1 MITDI
6 PFAFNPGDIL
16 KGLSIAWNLIKSIFT
31 PPEEDDE
38 SPQDVAHRSEQIRAF
53 CDHINDQAR
62 QVEDAAV
69 QQLRDYAHYLT
80 ELSQD
85 EMLTRYQI
93 HTENFIRQIDMLCMQ
108 LPGVIASEVSK
119 RLNESDPEFHK
130 IQWMLPG
137 AEKEAAMQTFT
148 SQTIREAVEKC
159 ATLSEQIMET
169 IQTNFIALLEE
180 AVDQNQRQL
189 EKKEQA
195 LAELEAAA
203 GNAAEQEN
211 IRCQAELVCVCCQYV
226 EEAFCEAKEAD

>member
-16 KGLSIAWNLIKSIFT
+16 KGLSIAWNLLKSHFP
-31 PPEEDDE
+31 PPEADDE
-38 SPQDVAHRSEQIRAF
+38 RAHRRDHAHPVRSHRSEQLRAF

-108 LPGVIASEVSK
+108 LSGVIASEVSK

-137 AEKEAAMQTFT
+137 AEQEAAMQTFT
-148 SQTIREAVEKC
+148 SQTIREAVEK
-159 ATLSEQIMET
+159 
-169 IQTNFIALLEE
+169 
-180 AVDQNQRQL
+180 
-189 EKKEQA
+189 
-195 LAELEAAA
+195 
-203 GNAAEQEN
+203 
-211 IRCQAELVCVCCQYV
+211 
-226 EEAFCEAKEAD
+226 